1 MKLLRLL
8 LRVQMNFQ
16 VIESKLCDI
25 NNILKGNSKLNLPPK
40 NDNSLTKNRKAM
52 QIKGINENGEKLSDK
67 YISESIAKPTDIY
80 NKLIP
85 LSNLNMDSR
94 SNGIHDKSNGINDEA
109 SKLNKLTAFDTKNDN
124 ISSNQQDPSH
134 ILNKNTTN
142 TNFGKVLEEPTVKSK
157 TETSKSNSTRIQS
170 GTLKSSGQE
179 ALEKLL
185 DVDNEEDEFDFQNH
199 QPLSLKNV
207 INFDY
212 DNVSNF
218 ASPIKSISEEET
230 SSLEDLNFRIQNQPI
245 IIGSKKFG
253 GDKKIL
259 IMDILP
265 KEFKEP
271 LIYNQIN
278 PNYEVKGQG
287 QSQGQ
292 VRELIESELPMTEE
306 KEKYSSIYDVTR
318 SSQDS
323 FAKDF
328 PLHLQSIKSI
338 KSNKSIEP
346 IQKNIATLS
355 FSSMQDF
362 SVLYRV
368 YNKIIN

>member
-1 MKLLRLL
+1 M
-8 LRVQMNFQ
+8 
-16 VIESKLCDI
+16 
-25 NNILKGNSKLNLPPK
+25 G
-40 NDNSLTKNRKAM
+40 
-52 QIKGINENGEKLSDK
+52 
-67 YISESIAKPTDIY
+67 KPTDIY
-80 NKLIP
+80 NQLSP
-85 LSNLNMDSR
+85 LSNLNNLKMDSR
-94 SNGIHDKSNGINDEA
+94 SNGINDKSNGINDKSNGINDEA
-109 SKLNKLTAFDTKNDN
+109 TKFKRLTAFDTNNDN
-124 ISSNQQDPSH
+124 ISTNQQDPSH
-134 ILNKNTTN
+134 VLNKNATS
-142 TNFGKVLEEPTVKSK
+142 TNFQKILEEPTVKSK
-157 TETSKSNSTRIQS
+157 TETSKSNSTRVQS
-170 GTLKSSGQE
+170 GLLKSSGQE

-199 QPLSLKNV
+199 EPLSLKNV
-207 INFDY
+207 INFDF

-218 ASPIKSISEEET
+218 ASPIKSISQEET

-245 IIGSKKFG
+245 IIGSRKFG

-271 LIYNQIN
+271 LIYNQMN
-278 PNYEVKGQG
+278 ANYEVKGQG
-287 QSQGQ
+287 QG
-292 VRELIESELPMTEE
+292 RELIESELPMTEE

-328 PLHLQSIKSI
+328 PLQLQSIKSI

-346 IQKNIATLS
+346 IQKNIGTLS

-362 SVLYRV
+362 SVLHFV
-368 YNKIIN
+368 